1 MDLKQIWVNKNS
13 KKKKE
18 TYKFIFFLQD
28 ETLPTII
35 ENISFISD
43 DDLQEFFLLNT
54 HIEIKR
60 AQLREFFKLKF
71 QTWQHQTTYK
81 I

>member
-1 MDLKQIWVNKNS
+1 L
-13 KKKKE
+13 
-18 TYKFIFFLQD
+18 LQD

>member
-1 MDLKQIWVNKNS
+1 MDLKQTWVNKIS
-13 KKKKE
+13 QKS
-18 TYKFIFFLQD
+18 YKFIVYFIQD

-35 ENISFISD
+35 ENTSFISD

-60 AQLREFFKLKF
+60 AQLREYFKFKF
-71 QTWQHQTTYK
+71 QTWQQQIRYK
-81 I
+81 T